1 MKNQARLPK
10 RLKLHRETLCAL
22 EAPALAGIV
31 GGASGAVC
39 NNTRQPN
46 CPTNTLCAN
55 TVCLICTA
63 SG

>member
-22 EAPALAGIV
+22 EAPALAGIL
-31 GGASGAVC
+31 GGASGALC
-39 NNTRQPN
+39 NTTKPG
-46 CPTNTLCAN
+46 CATNTLCAN

-63 SG
+63 SA

>member
-22 EAPALAGIV
+22 EAPVLAGVV
-31 GGASGAVC
+31 GGASAAAC
-39 NNTRQPN
+39 NTTKPA
-46 CPTNTLCAN
+46 CPTHTLCPN

-63 SG
+63 SA